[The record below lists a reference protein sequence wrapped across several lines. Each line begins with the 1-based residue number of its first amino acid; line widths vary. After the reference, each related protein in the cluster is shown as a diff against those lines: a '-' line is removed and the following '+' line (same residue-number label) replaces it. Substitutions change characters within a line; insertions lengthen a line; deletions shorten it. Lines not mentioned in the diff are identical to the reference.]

1 MERTSTWENIGT
13 TIAADNITEA
23 LQKANLDYNVTKAK
37 IYTKDGLLIPD
48 FVATVREDTG
58 EYLGTV
64 SPNYGIIQNRDAF
77 DFVNYID
84 EDIDF
89 VKAGI
94 TRTGM
99 VYVIGK
105 LPESNILGDNYQ
117 PYAIFQNS
125 HNGRYS
131 VKSTICPLR
140 VVCQNQF
147 NYAFSHSNN
156 TVTVRHSKS
165 VEDRLTDAREVL
177 KGMYGYMGVLN
188 DEAERLATIKVDT
201 TMFERFLN
209 ASFAVTE
216 EDSRAKTAQMFRRQ
230 EFIDAYN
237 QDDNANFRGTAWG
250 IVNAMADY
258 TTHKTPLKKTENIV
272 ENTFLD
278 VTFHP
283 VMMNMLEAQ
292 IIA

>member
-1 MERTSTWENIGT
+1 MRTSTWENIGT
-13 TIAADNITEA
+13 KIKADNITEA
-23 LQKANLDYNVTKAK
+23 LQKADLDYTVTKAQ
-37 IYTKDGLLIPD
+37 IYTKEGLLIPD
-48 FVATVREDTG
+48 YVATVREDTG
-58 EYLGTV
+58 DYLGVV
-64 SPNYGIIQNRDAF
+64 SPNYGIVQNRDAF

-84 EDIDF
+84 EDIKF
-89 VKAGI
+89 VKAGV
-94 TRTGM
+94 TGTGM

-105 LPESNILGDNYQ
+105 LPNTKILGDKFE

-125 HNGRYS
+125 HNGRYG

-147 NYAFSHSNN
+147 NYAFKHSAN

-177 KGMYGYMGVLN
+177 KGIYGYMGTLN
-188 DEAERLATIKVDT
+188 EEAERLATIKVDT
-201 TMFERFLN
+201 TMLERYLEAAFK
-209 ASFAVTE
+209 VDE
-216 EDSRAKTAQMFRRQ
+216 EESRARTAQVFRRD
-230 EFIDAYN
+230 EFMQAYN
-237 QDDNANFRGTAWG
+237 QDDNANFKGTAWG
-250 IVNAMADY
+250 IVNALADFS
-258 TTHKTPLKKTENIV
+258 THKTPLRKTDSIA

-292 IIA
+292 ILA

>member
-1 MERTSTWENIGT
+1 MRTSTWENIGT
-13 TIAADNITEA
+13 NLTVTDNITAALKEA
-23 LQKANLDYNVTKAK
+23 DLDYEVTKAE

-48 FVATVREDTG
+48 YVATVREDTG
-58 EYLGTV
+58 KYLGVV

-84 EDIDF
+84 EDIKF

-94 TRTGM
+94 TGTGM

-105 LPESNILGDNYQ
+105 LPTSDILGDTFE

-125 HNGRYS
+125 HNGKYS

-140 VVCQNQF
+140 IVCQNQF
-147 NYAFSHSNN
+147 NYAFKHSAN

-177 KGMYGYMGVLN
+177 KGIYGYMGTLN
-188 DEAERLATIKVDT
+188 DEAERLAAVKVDT
-201 TMFERFLN
+201 TMFERYLETAFHID
-209 ASFAVTE
+209 
-216 EDSRAKTAQMFRRQ
+216 EDQSRARTAQIIRRE
-230 EFIDAYN
+230 EFLKAYK

-250 IVNAMADY
+250 IVNALADY
-258 TTHKTPLKKTENIV
+258 STHKTPLRKTENIA

-283 VMMNMLEAQ
+283 VMMNLLEAQ
-292 IIA
+292 ISA